1 MLLAVPNF
9 SEARDPE
16 RVQGI
21 SAAFATGAA
30 LLDMHSDAV
39 HNRTVLTL
47 SGVPGGL
54 SGPLANGARACVEQ
68 IDMARHQGE
77 HPSIGALDV
86 CPVVW
91 LRTEEREPAREE
103 ARSAARRI
111 ADEAGV
117 PVFLYGDLASH
128 QSHRERSFFRAGGL
142 VELRR
147 RLAGGELRPDFG
159 PPELH
164 PTAGATLVTAR
175 PPLAAFNV
183 VLEGATIVE
192 AREIAARL
200 RESGGGL
207 PGVRA
212 IGIDLEGGPT
222 QVSTNVHDPAAVPL
236 ATVVAR
242 VQELAIPYGARV
254 VAAEVVGLVPE
265 AALAGWPDEVPLP
278 AFDPAK
284 HVIERRVRAA

>member
-1 MLLAVPNF
+1 MLLAVPNI
-9 SEARDPE
+9 SEGRDPA
-16 RVQGI
+16 RVQTI

-30 LLDMHSDAV
+30 LLDTHSDPV

-47 SGVPGGL
+47 SGVPGEL
-54 SGPLANGARACVEQ
+54 SGALANGARGCAEQ
-68 IDMARHQGE
+68 IDLAHHEGE
-77 HPSIGALDV
+77 HPCVGALDV

-91 LRTEEREPAREE
+91 LRADDREPAGAE
-103 ARSAARRI
+103 ALSAARRI
-111 ADEAGV
+111 AHEAGV

-147 RLAGGELRPDFG
+147 RLAAGELRPDFG

-183 VLEGATIVE
+183 ELEGATIAE
-192 AREIAARL
+192 AREIASRL
-200 RESGGGL
+200 RESGGGP

-212 IGIDLEGGPT
+212 IGIDLEGGRT
-222 QVSTNVHDPAAVPL
+222 QVSTNVHDPVAVPL

-242 VQELAIPYGARV
+242 VRELAVPYEARV
-254 VAAEVVGLVPE
+254 VSAEVIGLVPE
-265 AALAGWPDEVPLP
+265 AALAGWPDDVALP

-284 HVIERRVRAA
+284 HVIERRVRMV

>member
-1 MLLAVPNF
+1 
-9 SEARDPE
+9 
-16 RVQGI
+16 
-21 SAAFATGAA
+21 
-30 LLDMHSDAV
+30 
-39 HNRTVLTL
+39 
-47 SGVPGGL
+47 
-54 SGPLANGARACVEQ
+54 
-68 IDMARHQGE
+68 
-77 HPSIGALDV
+77 
-86 CPVVW
+86 
-91 LRTEEREPAREE
+91 
-103 ARSAARRI
+103 
-111 ADEAGV
+111 AGV

-192 AREIAARL
+192 ARE
-200 RESGGGL
+200 
-207 PGVRA
+207 
-212 IGIDLEGGPT
+212 T
-222 QVSTNVHDPAAVPL
+222 
-236 ATVVAR
+236 
-242 VQELAIPYGARV
+242 
-254 VAAEVVGLVPE
+254 
-265 AALAGWPDEVPLP
+265 ALAGWPDEVPLP